1 MAEPSRINV
10 LRPPCGTNFPPTQM
24 SAEIIRR
31 AQAQQSVPRTTALA
45 TAPPTAA
52 DSITRQLFEA
62 SPNQDHYNNDTGNV
76 SHHGTGNRDHGNH
89 GTGNVPHHG
98 TGNQDQ
104 GNHGNQDR
112 HGIGNNG
119 NHNQDNHDNH
129 GTDNHGKFTAQTT
142 RTQLQASTST
152 TTIKAPT
159 ITATSET
166 TAPNKDQKPS
176 PYPPSSRQLDPLQLT
191 LTISI

>member
-10 LRPPCGTNFPPTQM
+10 LRSPCGTNFPPTQM

-52 DSITRQLFEA
+52 YSTTRQLFEA

-76 SHHGTGNRDHGNH
+76 SHHGTGNQDHGNHGNH

-119 NHNQDNHDNH
+119 NHNQDNHDNPH
-129 GTDNHGKFTAQTT
+129 TMV
-142 RTQLQASTST
+142 
-152 TTIKAPT
+152 
-159 ITATSET
+159 
-166 TAPNKDQKPS
+166 
-176 PYPPSSRQLDPLQLT
+176 
-191 LTISI
+191 

>member
-76 SHHGTGNRDHGNH
+76 SHHGIGNQDHGNH

-98 TGNQDQ
+98 TGNQDHYNNDT
-104 GNHGNQDR
+104 GNVSHYGTGNQ
-112 HGIGNNG
+112 G
-119 NHNQDNHDNH
+119 H
-129 GTDNHGKFTAQTT
+129 GTCNVPHHGSDKHNTA
-142 RTQLQASTST
+142 AG
-152 TTIKAPT
+152 IN
-159 ITATSET
+159 EHHY
-166 TAPNKDQKPS
+166 N
-176 PYPPSSRQLDPLQLT
+176 
-191 LTISI
+191 